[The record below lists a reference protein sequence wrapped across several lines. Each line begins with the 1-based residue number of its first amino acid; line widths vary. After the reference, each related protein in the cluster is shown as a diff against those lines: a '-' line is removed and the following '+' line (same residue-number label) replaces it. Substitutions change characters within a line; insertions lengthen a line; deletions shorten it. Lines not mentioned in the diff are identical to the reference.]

1 MAKSISIFTQKLT
14 FSQKNLMISTKLI
27 NSLQETLIRRTCGL
41 LNHIAVL
48 REKEFSSLMI

>member
-1 MAKSISIFTQKLT
+1 MAKSILIFTQKLT

-27 NSLQETLIRRTCGL
+27 NSLQEILIRKTCGL